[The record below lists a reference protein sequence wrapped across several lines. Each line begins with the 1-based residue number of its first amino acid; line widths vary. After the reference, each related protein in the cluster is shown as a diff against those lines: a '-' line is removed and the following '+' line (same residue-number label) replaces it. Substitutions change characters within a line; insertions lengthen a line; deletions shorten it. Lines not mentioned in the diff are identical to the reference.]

1 MNKFRV
7 LRADEVEA
15 RVAQV
20 FGEAEACTLLLYKDA
35 RCDMSILDEAVGPMN
50 WQRHHTRDNANCIVS
65 IWDSEK
71 QQWID
76 KEDTGSPS
84 NTEAQKGLASDS
96 FKRACVN
103 WGIGRELYTA
113 PFIYIPQKGNYETR
127 KDKNGKMQPKIQA
140 KVTKLEIEETTRT
153 ITGLE
158 IVNEKMNNAVI
169 FRYPAKDSGN
179 VPPQEYKPKNISP
192 MTECWNEAVR
202 LNNGVRFKDKAEFQA
217 FVKARV
223 PAEFASLLNNGKD
236 DMSWITV
243 MNEMMKP

>member
-50 WQRHHTRDNANCIVS
+50 WQRHHARDNANCIVS

-71 QQWID
+71 QQWIE

-113 PFIYIPQKGNYETR
+113 PFIYITQAGHYETR

-140 KVTKLEIEETTRT
+140 KVTRMSIDESTRT
-153 ITGLE
+153 ITELE
-158 IVNEKMNNAVI
+158 IINEKMSNAII
-169 FRYPAKDSGN
+169 FQYRANGN

-223 PAEFASLLNNGKD
+223 PAEFTSLLNNDKD
-236 DMSWITV
+236 DMTWITV
-243 MNEMMKP
+243 MNEMVKQ